1 MNEDCNILRFAQQ
14 IKKKCNPTIFQS
26 EQIAEWSKTHP
37 KERILE
43 IDMPL
48 SYGNIVIGINVFYK
62 KDVTRNCRG

>member
-14 IKKKCNPTIFQS
+14 LKKKCNPTIFQS

-48 SYGNIVIGINVFYK
+48 SYGNIVIGINVHSI
-62 KDVTRNCRG
+62 KDM

>member
-48 SYGNIVIGINVFYK
+48 SYGNIVMWINVHSI
-62 KDVTRNCRG
+62 KDM